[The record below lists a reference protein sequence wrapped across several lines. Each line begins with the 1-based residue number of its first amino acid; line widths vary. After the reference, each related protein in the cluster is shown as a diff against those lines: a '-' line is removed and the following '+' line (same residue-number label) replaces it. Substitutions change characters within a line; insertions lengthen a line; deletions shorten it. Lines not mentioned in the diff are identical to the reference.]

1 MDIMFISFP
10 IILYLY
16 IFYIYYEKINSRY
29 KSNILVNEIYI
40 KENINLLIN
49 NLNKIKN
56 NEKFEDIVR
65 EYENLF
71 GIEIDLINQKVYKIL
86 EIKKIKFKVI
96 SFVLVFISLPLLIL
110 SGKRLNDKLT
120 NYIKKSSNTIYSKK
134 VNKNKIIINE
144 YFNMFYFNKEG
155 VVHRNNKPAIFNLF
169 NMEKE
174 YVNNG
179 KTISKKEFKKVLL
192 QDKIQNF

>member
-1 MDIMFISFP
+1 MDTIFILFP

-16 IFYIYYEKINSRY
+16 IFYIYYEKINNMY
-29 KSNILVNEIYI
+29 KSNLFVNEIYI
-40 KENINLLIN
+40 KENINLLIK

-56 NEKFEDIVR
+56 NEKFEDIVK

-71 GIEIDLINQKVYKIL
+71 DIKIDLINQKIYKIL

-96 SFVLVFISLPLLIL
+96 SFILVFISLPLLIL
-110 SGKRLNDKLT
+110 SGKKLNDKLT

-134 VNKNKIIINE
+134 INKNKIIINE
-144 YFNMFYFNKEG
+144 YFNLFYLNQNDI
-155 VVHRNNKPAIFNLF
+155 VHRSNEAAIFSLF

-179 KTISKKEFKKVLL
+179 EKINKKEFKKVLL